1 MIFLGV
7 AAVSGSFNENVCKT
21 MASNN
26 KHPVILALSNPTSKS
41 ECTAEQAYT
50 WTDVSLAILSYA
62 HLCIQNCAPFG
73 GQGKVICCLLILHSV
88 FRESACLRVAVLF
101 HQ

>member
-7 AAVSGSFNENVCKT
+7 AAVSGSFNENVCKS

-62 HLCIQNCAPFG
+62 HLCYLYKIALPLEV
-73 GQGKVICCLLILHSV
+73 KERSSV
-88 FRESACLRVAVLF
+88 VF
-101 HQ
+101 

>member
-1 MIFLGV
+1 MIFSGV
-7 AAVSGSFNENVCKT
+7 AAVPGSFNENVCRA

-26 KHPVILALSNPTSKS
+26 EHPVILALSNPTSKS

-50 WTDVSLAILSYA
+50 WTDVSLAILPCAS
-62 HLCIQNCAPFG
+62 CVQNCPPIR
-73 GQGKVICCLLILHSV
+73 GQVKIIYCFLILHSV
-88 FRESACLRVAVLF
+88 FRESACLQVVVLS